1 MNDGDGINSNIVNK
15 IKMKSYILRK
25 YGAPNVLNI
34 EDSPEPVPGTEE
46 IRVKIEKL
54 GLNYAEVQSRKGLYG
69 WAPKLPYTLGMEAV
83 GTVDMIGESV
93 KNKKVGEK
101 VIVGCQYGTYAEK
114 IVIPERQALPPI
126 ISFSDDENTAFPV
139 NYLTA
144 WVALMKVARLK
155 SNDTVLI
162 HAAAG
167 GVGTAAVQIA
177 KKFGCYV
184 IGTASKNEKI
194 ELLNDLGIDMAINYL
209 HEDFEEVIKRKINNN
224 GVDVVL
230 EVVGGDVFKKSMKLL
245 NPFGRT
251 VVAGFASLNL
261 KKMNP
266 ISWVNTWKDI
276 PRAKVA
282 DLAES
287 STGLLA
293 THLGYLLN
301 NESLL
306 REVWDELVTFTI
318 KHGIKPIIGHRF
330 EFDELSKAHELME
343 SRNSHGKIIISLPSA
358 L

>member
-1 MNDGDGINSNIVNK
+1 
-15 IKMKSYILRK
+15 MKSYILKK
-25 YGAPNVLNI
+25 YGNPDVLKIANC
-34 EDSPEPVPGTEE
+34 PEPVPGSEE
-46 IRVKIEKL
+46 IRVKIGKI

-69 WAPKLPYTLGMEAV
+69 WAPKLPYTLGMEAF
-83 GTVDMIGESV
+83 GYVDMIGESV
-93 KNKKVGEK
+93 NSRKVGER

-114 IVIPERQALPPI
+114 IVIPERQALSPI
-126 ISFSDDENTAFPV
+126 ISFSDDENSAFAV

-155 SNDTVLI
+155 SNDTVLV

-177 KKFGCYV
+177 KKFGCNV

-194 ELLNDLGIDMAINYL
+194 EMLNNLGIDMAINYL
-209 HEDFEEVIKRKINNN
+209 HEDFEEIIKHKMNNN

-301 NESLL
+301 
-306 REVWDELVTFTI
+306 
-318 KHGIKPIIGHRF
+318 
-330 EFDELSKAHELME
+330 
-343 SRNSHGKIIISLPSA
+343 
-358 L
+358 

>member
-1 MNDGDGINSNIVNK
+1 
-15 IKMKSYILRK
+15 MKSYILKK
-25 YGAPNVLNI
+25 YGKPDVLKIANC
-34 EDSPEPVPGTEE
+34 PEPVPGSEE
-46 IRVKIEKL
+46 IRVKIEKI

-69 WAPKLPYTLGMEAV
+69 WAPKLPYTLGMEAF
-83 GTVDMIGESV
+83 GYVDMIGESV
-93 KNKKVGEK
+93 NSRKVGER

-114 IVIPERQALPPI
+114 IVIPERQALSPI
-126 ISFSDDENTAFPV
+126 ISFSDDENSAFAV

-155 SNDTVLI
+155 SNDTVLV

-177 KKFGCYV
+177 KKFGCNV

-194 ELLNDLGIDMAINYL
+194 EMLNKLGIDMAINYL
-209 HEDFEEVIKRKINNN
+209 HEDFEEVIKHKMNNN

-266 ISWVNTWKDI
+266 ISWVNTWRDI

-301 NESLL
+301 SGSLL

-330 EFDELSKAHELME
+330 EFNDL
-343 SRNSHGKIIISLPSA
+343 
-358 L
+358 

>member
-1 MNDGDGINSNIVNK
+1 
-15 IKMKSYILRK
+15 MKSYILRK
-25 YGAPNVLNI
+25 HGKPHVLNI
-34 EDSPEPVPGTEE
+34 EDSSEPVPGSGE
-46 IRVKIEKL
+46 IRVKIEKI

-69 WAPKLPYTLGMEAV
+69 WAPKLPYTLGMEAI

-93 KNKKVGEK
+93 KSRKVGEK

-114 IVIPERQALPPI
+114 IVIPDRQALSPI
-126 ISFSDDENTAFPV
+126 TSFSDDENTAFPV

-155 SNDTVLI
+155 PNDTVLI

-177 KKFGCYV
+177 KKYGCYV
-184 IGTASKNEKI
+184 IGTVSNNEKI
-194 ELLNDLGIDMAINYL
+194 EILNNIGIDMAINYL
-209 HEDFEEVIKRKINNN
+209 NEDFEEVIKQKINNN

-230 EVVGGDVFKKSMKLL
+230 EVVGGDVFKKSMRIL

-282 DLAES
+282 NLAES
-287 STGLLA
+287 STGILA

-301 NESLL
+301 SESLL

-330 EFDELSKAHELME
+330 EFDDLSKAHELME
-343 SRNSHGKIIISLPSA
+343 SRNSYGKIIISLPTA

>member
-1 MNDGDGINSNIVNK
+1 
-15 IKMKSYILRK
+15 MKSYILKK
-25 YGAPNVLNI
+25 YGNPDVLKIANC
-34 EDSPEPVPGTEE
+34 PEPVPGSEE
-46 IRVKIEKL
+46 IRVKIEKI

-69 WAPKLPYTLGMEAV
+69 WAPKLPYTLGMEAF
-83 GTVDMIGESV
+83 GYVDMIGESV
-93 KNKKVGEK
+93 NSRKVGER

-114 IVIPERQALPPI
+114 IVIPVRQALSPI
-126 ISFSDDENTAFPV
+126 ISFSDDENSAFAV

-155 SNDTVLI
+155 SNDTVLV

-177 KKFGCYV
+177 KKFGCNV

-194 ELLNDLGIDMAINYL
+194 EMLNNLGIDMAINYL
-209 HEDFEEVIKRKINNN
+209 HEDFEEVIKHKMNNN

-276 PRAKVA
+276 PRAKIA
-282 DLAES
+282 DLVES

-301 NESLL
+301 SESLL

-330 EFDELSKAHELME
+330 EFDDLSKAHELME
-343 SRNSHGKIIISLPSA
+343 SRNSYGKIIISLPTA

>member
-1 MNDGDGINSNIVNK
+1 
-15 IKMKSYILRK
+15 MKSYILKK
-25 YGAPNVLNI
+25 YGKPDVLKIANC
-34 EDSPEPVPGTEE
+34 PEPVPGSEE
-46 IRVKIEKL
+46 IRVKIEKI

-69 WAPKLPYTLGMEAV
+69 WAPKLPYTLGMEAF
-83 GTVDMIGESV
+83 GYVDMIGESV
-93 KNKKVGEK
+93 NSRKVGER

-114 IVIPERQALPPI
+114 IVIPVRQALSPI
-126 ISFSDDENTAFPV
+126 ISFSDDENSAFAV

-155 SNDTVLI
+155 SNDTVLV

-177 KKFGCYV
+177 KNFGCNV

-194 ELLNDLGIDMAINYL
+194 EMLNNLGIDMAINYL
-209 HEDFEEVIKRKINNN
+209 HEDFKEVIKHKMNNN

-330 EFDELSKAHELME
+330 EFDDLSKAHELME
-343 SRNSHGKIIISLPSA
+343 SRNSYGKIIISLPTA

>member
-1 MNDGDGINSNIVNK
+1 
-15 IKMKSYILRK
+15 MKSYILKK
-25 YGAPNVLNI
+25 YGNPDVLKIANC
-34 EDSPEPVPGTEE
+34 PEPVPGSEE
-46 IRVKIEKL
+46 IRVKIEKI

-69 WAPKLPYTLGMEAV
+69 WAPKLPYTLGMEAF
-83 GTVDMIGESV
+83 GYVDMIGESV
-93 KNKKVGEK
+93 NSRKVGER

-114 IVIPERQALPPI
+114 IVIPVRQALSPI
-126 ISFSDDENTAFPV
+126 ISFSDDENSAFAV

-155 SNDTVLI
+155 SNDTVLV

-177 KKFGCYV
+177 KNFGCNV

-194 ELLNDLGIDMAINYL
+194 EMLNNLGIDMAINYL
-209 HEDFEEVIKRKINNN
+209 HEDFEEVIKNKINNN

-245 NPFGRT
+245 NPFGRI

-282 DLAES
+282 KLAES

-293 THLGYLLN
+293 THIGYLVN

-306 REVWDELVTFTI
+306 REVWDELVSFTI

-330 EFDELSKAHELME
+330 EFDDLSKAHELME
-343 SRNSHGKIIISLPSA
+343 SRNSYGKIIISLPTA

>member
-1 MNDGDGINSNIVNK
+1 
-15 IKMKSYILRK
+15 MKSYILKK
-25 YGAPNVLNI
+25 YGKPDVLKIVNC
-34 EDSPEPVPGTEE
+34 PEPVPGSEE
-46 IRVKIEKL
+46 IRVKIEKI

-69 WAPKLPYTLGMEAV
+69 WAPKLPYTLGMEAF
-83 GTVDMIGESV
+83 GYVDMIGESV
-93 KNKKVGEK
+93 NSRKVGER

-114 IVIPERQALPPI
+114 IVIPERQALSPI
-126 ISFSDDENTAFPV
+126 ISFSDDENSAFAV

-155 SNDTVLI
+155 SNDTVLV

-177 KKFGCYV
+177 KKFGCNV
-184 IGTASKNEKI
+184 IGTASKNKKI
-194 ELLNDLGIDMAINYL
+194 EMLKKLGIDMAINYL
-209 HEDFEEVIKRKINNN
+209 HEDFKEVIKHKMNNN

-301 NESLL
+301 SESLL

-330 EFDELSKAHELME
+330 EFDDLSKAHELME
-343 SRNSHGKIIISLPSA
+343 SRNSYGKIIISLPTA

>member
-1 MNDGDGINSNIVNK
+1 
-15 IKMKSYILRK
+15 MKSYILKK
-25 YGAPNVLNI
+25 YGNPDVLKIANC
-34 EDSPEPVPGTEE
+34 PEPVPGSEE
-46 IRVKIEKL
+46 IRVKIEKI

-69 WAPKLPYTLGMEAV
+69 WAPKLPYTLGMEAF
-83 GTVDMIGESV
+83 GYVDMIGESV
-93 KNKKVGEK
+93 NSRKVGER

-114 IVIPERQALPPI
+114 IVIPVRQALSPI
-126 ISFSDDENTAFPV
+126 ISFSDDENSAFAV

-155 SNDTVLI
+155 SNDTVLV

-177 KKFGCYV
+177 KKFGCNV

-194 ELLNDLGIDMAINYL
+194 EMLNNLGIDMAINYL
-209 HEDFEEVIKRKINNN
+209 HEDFEEVIKHKMNNN

-330 EFDELSKAHELME
+330 EFDDLSKAHELME
-343 SRNSHGKIIISLPSA
+343 SRNSYGKIIITLPTSL
-358 L
+358 

>member
-1 MNDGDGINSNIVNK
+1 M
-15 IKMKSYILRK
+15 
-25 YGAPNVLNI
+25 LN
-34 EDSPEPVPGTEE
+34 
-46 IRVKIEKL
+46 
-54 GLNYAEVQSRKGLYG
+54 N
-69 WAPKLPYTLGMEAV
+69 
-83 GTVDMIGESV
+83 
-93 KNKKVGEK
+93 
-101 VIVGCQYGTYAEK
+101 
-114 IVIPERQALPPI
+114 
-126 ISFSDDENTAFPV
+126 
-139 NYLTA
+139 
-144 WVALMKVARLK
+144 
-155 SNDTVLI
+155 
-162 HAAAG
+162 
-167 GVGTAAVQIA
+167 
-177 KKFGCYV
+177 
-184 IGTASKNEKI
+184 
-194 ELLNDLGIDMAINYL
+194 LGIDMAINYL
-209 HEDFEEVIKRKINNN
+209 HEDFEEVIKHKMNNN

-330 EFDELSKAHELME
+330 EFDDLSKAHELME
-343 SRNSHGKIIISLPSA
+343 SRNSYGKIIITLPTSL
-358 L
+358 

>member
-1 MNDGDGINSNIVNK
+1 
-15 IKMKSYILRK
+15 MKSYILKK
-25 YGAPNVLNI
+25 YGKPDVLKIVNC
-34 EDSPEPVPGTEE
+34 PEPVPGSEE
-46 IRVKIEKL
+46 IRVKIEKI

-69 WAPKLPYTLGMEAV
+69 WAPKLPYTLGMEAF
-83 GTVDMIGESV
+83 GYVDMIGESV
-93 KNKKVGEK
+93 NSRKVGER

-114 IVIPERQALPPI
+114 IVIPVRQALSPI
-126 ISFSDDENTAFPV
+126 ISFSDDENSAFAV

-155 SNDTVLI
+155 SNDTVLV

-177 KKFGCYV
+177 KKFGCNV

-194 ELLNDLGIDMAINYL
+194 EMLNKLGIDMAINYL
-209 HEDFEEVIKRKINNN
+209 HEDFEEVIKHKMNNN

-245 NPFGRT
+245 NPFGRI

-301 NESLL
+301 SGSLL

-330 EFDELSKAHELME
+330 EFDDLSKAHELME
-343 SRNSHGKIIISLPSA
+343 SRNSYGKIIISLPTA

>member
-1 MNDGDGINSNIVNK
+1 
-15 IKMKSYILRK
+15 MKSYILKK
-25 YGAPNVLNI
+25 YGNPDVLKIANC
-34 EDSPEPVPGTEE
+34 PEPVPGSEE
-46 IRVKIEKL
+46 IRVKIEKI

-69 WAPKLPYTLGMEAV
+69 WAPKLPYTLGMEAF
-83 GTVDMIGESV
+83 GYVDMIGESV
-93 KNKKVGEK
+93 NSRKVGER

-114 IVIPERQALPPI
+114 IVIPERQALSPI
-126 ISFSDDENTAFPV
+126 ISFSDDENSAFAV

-155 SNDTVLI
+155 SNDTVLV

-177 KKFGCYV
+177 KKFGCNV

-194 ELLNDLGIDMAINYL
+194 EMLNKLGIDMAINYL

-301 NESLL
+301 SGSLL

-330 EFDELSKAHELME
+330 EFNDLSKAHELME
-343 SRNSHGKIIISLPSA
+343 SRNSYGKIIITLPTSL
-358 L
+358 

>member
-1 MNDGDGINSNIVNK
+1 
-15 IKMKSYILRK
+15 MKSYILKK
-25 YGAPNVLNI
+25 YGKPDVLKIANC
-34 EDSPEPVPGTEE
+34 PEPVPGSEE
-46 IRVKIEKL
+46 IRVKIEKI

-69 WAPKLPYTLGMEAV
+69 WAPKLPYTLGMEAF
-83 GTVDMIGESV
+83 GYVDMIGESV
-93 KNKKVGEK
+93 NSRKVGER

-114 IVIPERQALPPI
+114 IVIPERQALSPI
-126 ISFSDDENTAFPV
+126 ISFSDDENSAFAV

-155 SNDTVLI
+155 SNDTVLV

-177 KKFGCYV
+177 KKFGCNV
-184 IGTASKNEKI
+184 IGTASKNKKI
-194 ELLNDLGIDMAINYL
+194 EMLKKLGIDMAINYL
-209 HEDFEEVIKRKINNN
+209 HEDFKEVIKHKMNNN

-266 ISWVNTWKDI
+266 ISWVNTWKAI

-282 DLAES
+282 KLAES

-301 NESLL
+301 SESLL
-306 REVWDELVTFTI
+306 SEVWNELVTFTI

-330 EFDELSKAHELME
+330 EFDDLSKAHKLME
-343 SRNSHGKIIISLPSA
+343 SRNSYGKIIISLPTA

>member
-1 MNDGDGINSNIVNK
+1 
-15 IKMKSYILRK
+15 MKSYILKK
-25 YGAPNVLNI
+25 YGKPDVLKIMNC
-34 EDSPEPVPGTEE
+34 PEPVPGSEE
-46 IRVKIEKL
+46 IRVKIEKI

-69 WAPKLPYTLGMEAV
+69 WAPKLPYTLGMEAF
-83 GTVDMIGESV
+83 GYVDMIGESV
-93 KNKKVGEK
+93 NSRKVGER

-114 IVIPERQALPPI
+114 IVIPERQALSPI
-126 ISFSDDENTAFPV
+126 ISFSDDENSAFAV

-155 SNDTVLI
+155 SNDTVLV

-177 KKFGCYV
+177 KKFGCNV

-194 ELLNDLGIDMAINYL
+194 EMLNKLGIDMAINYL
-209 HEDFEEVIKRKINNN
+209 HEDFEEVIKHKMNNN

-251 VVAGFASLNL
+251 VVVGFASLNL
-261 KKMNP
+261 NKMNP

-301 NESLL
+301 SGSLL

-330 EFDELSKAHELME
+330 EFNDLSKAHELME
-343 SRNSHGKIIISLPSA
+343 SRNSYGKIIITLPTSL
-358 L
+358 

>member
-1 MNDGDGINSNIVNK
+1 
-15 IKMKSYILRK
+15 
-25 YGAPNVLNI
+25 
-34 EDSPEPVPGTEE
+34 
-46 IRVKIEKL
+46 
-54 GLNYAEVQSRKGLYG
+54 
-69 WAPKLPYTLGMEAV
+69 
-83 GTVDMIGESV
+83 
-93 KNKKVGEK
+93 
-101 VIVGCQYGTYAEK
+101 
-114 IVIPERQALPPI
+114 
-126 ISFSDDENTAFPV
+126 
-139 NYLTA
+139 
-144 WVALMKVARLK
+144 MKVARLK
-155 SNDTVLI
+155 SNDTVLV

-177 KKFGCYV
+177 KNFGCNV
-184 IGTASKNEKI
+184 IGTASKNKKI
-194 ELLNDLGIDMAINYL
+194 EMLNNLGIDMAINYL
-209 HEDFEEVIKRKINNN
+209 HEDFEEIIKHKMNNN

-230 EVVGGDVFKKSMKLL
+230 EVVGGEVFKKSMKLL

-251 VVAGFASLNL
+251 VVVGFASLNL

-301 NESLL
+301 SGSLL

-330 EFDELSKAHELME
+330 EFDDLSKAHELME
-343 SRNSHGKIIISLPSA
+343 SRNSYGKIIISLPTA

>member
-1 MNDGDGINSNIVNK
+1 
-15 IKMKSYILRK
+15 MKSYILRQHGK
-25 YGAPNVLNI
+25 PHVLNI
-34 EDSPEPVPGTEE
+34 EDSPEPVPGSGE
-46 IRVKIEKL
+46 IRVKIEKI

-69 WAPKLPYTLGMEAV
+69 WAPKLPYTLGMEAI

-93 KNKKVGEK
+93 KSRKVGEK

-114 IVIPERQALPPI
+114 IVIPDRQALSPI
-126 ISFSDDENTAFPV
+126 TSFSDDENTAFPV

-155 SNDTVLI
+155 PNDTVLI

-177 KKFGCYV
+177 KKYGCYV
-184 IGTASKNEKI
+184 IGTVSNNEKI
-194 ELLNDLGIDMAINYL
+194 EILNNIGIDMAINYL
-209 HEDFEEVIKRKINNN
+209 NEDFEEVIKQKINNN

-230 EVVGGDVFKKSMKLL
+230 EVVGGDVFKKSMRIL

-287 STGLLA
+287 STGILA

-301 NESLL
+301 SESLL

-330 EFDELSKAHELME
+330 EFDDLSKAHELME
-343 SRNSHGKIIISLPSA
+343 SRNSYGKIIISLPTA